1 MNTQIS
7 TINFHNQSLITFEQN
22 GTHYTA
28 MKPICEN
35 IGLEWHAQRQRIQR
49 DEVLSQGEV
58 IITLPSNGGNQ
69 QMICLP
75 IEYLNGWLFGI
86 DVKRVKPEI
95 REKLI
100 TYKKECYQALFN
112 YWNKQQPQ
120 QLALPEP
127 EKKYFRELTKEQWL
141 RFASMWYALYNNLEL
156 LAKIHKPLE
165 MLGSHYGVTAYTH
178 ATEYQTTLG
187 VMKRQLEPM
196 LAEFNVDPR
205 ENAHYYHALKTLRE
219 YQPRGLAK
227 GVII

>member
-1 MNTQIS
+1 MTTLTFQNKTLSVI
-7 TINFHNQSLITFEQN
+7 NQSNQTWL
-22 GTHYTA
+22 TA
-28 MKPICEN
+28 SD
-35 IGLEWHAQRQRIQR
+35 IGKALGY
-49 DEVLSQGEV
+49 SQGIVGVTKLYNAHQDEFTPNMTALV
-58 IITLPSNGGNQ
+58 DMQTAGGMQ
-69 QMICLP
+69 KVRIFSLRGCHLIGMLSHTKVAKEFRRWVLDIL
-75 IEYLNGWLFGI
+75 
-86 DVKRVKPEI
+86 D
-95 REKLI
+95 REAEPK
-100 TYKKECYQALFN
+100 
-112 YWNKQQPQ
+112 

-127 EKKYFRELTKEQWL
+127 EKKYSRELTKEQWL

-156 LAKIHKPLE
+156 LSRIHKPLE

-227 GVII
+227 GAII